1 MGGLWL
7 SVEMVS
13 TLYIQLWHGEIG
25 HSVRL
30 WNLHGR
36 QMENTLLKKA
46 HQRLRFSVKISRFVY
61 MSSEMLEATDFF
73 SLLIS
78 CHFCWKAGC
87 QFHFLQK
94 KL

>member
-1 MGGLWL
+1 ML

-13 TLYIQLWHGEIG
+13 TLYIQLWHGEID

-36 QMENTLLKKA
+36 QMENMLLEKA

-61 MSSEMLEATDFF
+61 MSSEMLEAADFF
-73 SLLIS
+73 SPNFLSLLLESWFSFIS
-78 CHFCWKAGC
+78 SKRNYDA
-87 QFHFLQK
+87 
-94 KL
+94 